1 MLGIFLLSKFVIYN
15 LKLEVKKIFSI
26 LSVGLFAGVFQSQ
39 SFIQAYKDRADQ
51 VTQTNISN
59 LLLEFSN
66 LGIKTT
72 GSIENTNAL
81 NWLKTKYQTM
91 GYSAAQITEDS
102 FTYNGN
108 TSKNLVVTKTG
119 TLYPNTYV
127 IICGHY
133 DTITGP
139 GVSDNG
145 SGTSIILEAA
155 RILKDV
161 PTEYSI
167 KFINFSGEEQGLVG
181 STHYVNNV
189 VFSNNVRQL
198 NIKVV
203 FNIDQVGGQVGA
215 NNTTITCERDE
226 TTSSIPNDPNGQNAN
241 NTPSS
246 AFTQQLATCTNFY
259 SPLQTVISNAYAS
272 DYMPFEAKGDI
283 ITGFYETPV
292 SGNQH
297 TVNDTLAN
305 VNQTYVFNVGKA
317 AVGALQ
323 HFAVASTTNLA
334 VEEAQKNLTAVK
346 IYPNPVKNILHIETP
361 SSVKDF
367 RTEITDVSG
376 KLILKSENQKEINV
390 SGISAGN
397 YICTVSIHG
406 EKISKKIIIEK

>member
-1 MLGIFLLSKFVIYN
+1 MKKLTGLLLLS
-15 LKLEVKKIFSI
+15 LASH
-26 LSVGLFAGVFQSQ
+26 SFQAQ
-39 SFIQAYKDRADQ
+39 SFIPAYQTRSNE
-51 VTQTNISN
+51 VSQTNVTN
-59 LLLEFSN
+59 LLQEFGN
-66 LGIKTT
+66 LGVKTT
-72 GSIENTNAL
+72 GSTANTNAL
-81 NWLKTKYQTM
+81 NWLKAKYQSF
-91 GYSAAQITEDS
+91 GYNASQITEDT
-102 FTYNGN
+102 FTYGST

-119 TLYPNTYV
+119 TVYPNTYV

-145 SGTSIILEAA
+145 SGTSILLEAA

-167 KFINFSGEEQGLVG
+167 KFIHFSGEEQGLIG

-198 NIKVV
+198 NLKVV

-215 NNTTITCERDE
+215 NNTTITCESDQ
-226 TTSSIPNDPNGQNAN
+226 TSAGGTAN
-241 NTPSS
+241 NAPSL
-246 AFTQQLATCTNFY
+246 AFTQQLATCTQLY
-259 SPLQTVISNAYAS
+259 SPLQVNMANAYAS

-297 TVNDTLAN
+297 TTNDTFAN

-323 HFAVASTTNLA
+323 HFAVATSVLSTNETA
-334 VEEAQKNLTAVK
+334 VNKLESVK
-346 IYPNPVKNILHIETP
+346 IYPNPAKDILNIEVPSHVKNFSL
-361 SSVKDF
+361 
-367 RTEITDVSG
+367 EINDTSG
-376 KLILKSENQKEINV
+376 KLISKHENETSITV
-390 SGISAGN
+390 SKLPKGV
-397 YICTVSIHG
+397 YLCTVKSDG
-406 EKISKKIIIEK
+406 EMVTKKIFIDK